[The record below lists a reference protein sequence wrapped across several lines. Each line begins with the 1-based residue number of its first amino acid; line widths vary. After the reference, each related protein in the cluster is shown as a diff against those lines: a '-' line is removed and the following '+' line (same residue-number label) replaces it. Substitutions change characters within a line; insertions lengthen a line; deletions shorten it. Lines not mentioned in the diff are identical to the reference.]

1 MRDMESV
8 DIRNTRARLVKLGIA
23 ALIGAVLTFFTVT
36 SIANDGRGPNSD
48 PIGTS
53 SVGLLAIA
61 IFVVTTMFAHKFL
74 SKKR

>member
-1 MRDMESV
+1 MDATNV

-36 SIANDGRGPNSD
+36 SIVSDGRGPNTD
-48 PIGTS
+48 PIGAS

-61 IFVVTTMFAHKFL
+61 IFVVTTMFAHKFI